1 MLILLPPSETKS
13 TPPRGKPLALE
24 DLSFPGLSKARE
36 EVATALVDLCSGD
49 PDLAARTLG
58 LGTTQADE
66 VRRNAHLRT
75 SPTARA
81 DAIYTGV
88 LYDALDLASLDS
100 VPRLRASRYLAITS
114 SLFGLVRPGDR
125 LPSYRL
131 AGGVNLPGIGVVSA
145 HWRDVL
151 DPVLREAAGNGLVV
165 DLRSSTY
172 AAFWHPPRD
181 LARKVATVRVLHQVG
196 SQRKVVSHFNKATK
210 GRLVRTLLEH
220 GTAPSSPARLAD
232 EITAL
237 GWKVE
242 LHEPGRT
249 GQQLDVVVEEL

>member
-1 MLILLPPSETKS
+1 MLILLPPSEAKS
-13 TPPRGKPLALE
+13 TPRRGKPLAL
-24 DLSFPGLSKARE
+24 DQLSFPALTEARE
-36 EVATALVDLCSGD
+36 QVSSALLDLCSGD
-49 PDLAARTLG
+49 PGLAARTLG
-58 LGTTQADE
+58 LGPTQADE
-66 VRRNAHLRT
+66 VRRNAHLHT
-75 SPTARA
+75 SPTTRA
-81 DAIYTGV
+81 DALYTGV

-100 VPRLRASRYLAITS
+100 VPRRRASRSLAIIS

-125 LPSYRL
+125 LPPYRL
-131 AGGVNLPGIGVVSA
+131 SGGVNLPGIGVVSA
-145 HWRDVL
+145 HWRRVL

-165 DLRSSTY
+165 DLRSTTY
-172 AAFWHPPRD
+172 AAFWQPPRD

-210 GRLVRTLLEH
+210 GRLVRTLLQH
-220 GTAPSSPARLAD
+220 GTAASSPARLAD